1 MRKDKSLFKFIDLMT
16 NINKHNHSLGPPEN
30 WRNFLDPQLIVLFQ
44 NYGYR
49 QRNTLQIYITHRA
62 NFIKMFFLHSKTH
75 IIFLFQFSPNQHSL
89 PQWILSTFH
98 LWPFNHVINL
108 LPTNKY
114 MYVILTLRYKYKQ
127 NVSMKFFIIQ
137 VNAQKI

>member
-16 NINKHNHSLGPPEN
+16 KNRPLMNINKHNHSLGSPEN

-49 QRNTLQIYITHRA
+49 QRNTQQIYITHRA

-114 MYVILTLRYKYKQ
+114 VI
-127 NVSMKFFIIQ
+127 VSLMTDFKL
-137 VNAQKI
+137 

>member
-1 MRKDKSLFKFIDLMT
+1 MYTLRFWEKTNHSSNLLISWPKIGLWQTST
-16 NINKHNHSLGPPEN
+16 NIIIP
-30 WRNFLDPQLIVLFQ
+30 LDPLKTGEISWIHNWLCCFKH
-44 NYGYR
+44 YGYR
-49 QRNTLQIYITHRA
+49 QRNTQQIYLTHRA

-75 IIFLFQFSPNQHSL
+75 IIFLFRFSPNQHSL

-114 MYVILTLRYKYKQ
+114 VII
-127 NVSMKFFIIQ
+127 VSLMTDFKLWI
-137 VNAQKI
+137 